1 MTQEPAAELV
11 GVTRRY
17 GSTIALED
25 VDLLVRPGEI
35 LALLGPNGAGKTTA
49 VNVLVGLRRPD
60 SGRARLFGL
69 DPRRPQARMR
79 LGCTPQETSLPPTL
93 TVRETID
100 LVRSHYPRPAATT
113 QLLDRFDLDAEQARQ
128 VGGLSG
134 GMRRRVAVALAFA
147 GSPELLALD
156 EPTTGLDVSVRR
168 MIWDAIREHAGAGG
182 AVLLTTHYLDEAEE
196 LATRVAV
203 IARARIRAEGTVG
216 EIRARAGLS
225 RIRIDAHDGPVV
237 AGAVRRE
244 CRNGQTTYYV
254 HDAGAAVRELV
265 AGGSQLHGLEV
276 SRATLEEAFLNI
288 TGDRP

>member
-1 MTQEPAAELV
+1 MRDAVAELV

-17 GSTIALED
+17 GSTVALEN
-25 VDLLVRPGEI
+25 VDLVVRPGEI

-49 VNVLVGLRRPD
+49 ISVLVGLRRPD

-69 DPRRPQARMR
+69 DPLRPQARLR

-93 TVRETID
+93 TVTETID
-100 LVRSHYPRPAATT
+100 LVRSHYPRPATT
-113 QLLDRFDLDAEQARQ
+113 AQLLGRFDLDAEKDRQ

-168 MIWDAIREHAGAGG
+168 SIWDAIREHALAGG

-203 IARARIRAEGTVG
+203 IAGARIRAEGTVA
-216 EIRARAGLS
+216 EIRERAGLS
-225 RIRIDAHDGPVV
+225 RIRIDSHDGPLVDGV
-237 AGAVRRE
+237 VRRE

-254 HDAGAAVRELV
+254 RDAGATVRELV
-265 AGGSQLHGLEV
+265 ARKSELRGLEV
-276 SRATLEEAFLNI
+276 TRATLEEAFLDI
-288 TGDRP
+288 TGDAP